1 MDGRLR
7 NMTSVYL
14 TGQQGILCL
23 YRIGSRVANNLYVG
37 SAGGHFEAGELNDA
51 RACVLREMQEELGLG
66 ESDVADLKMRYI
78 TMRLKN
84 GEIRQNYYFF
94 GKLIGDRSLES
105 TEGNLHWF
113 TYEEAEHLH
122 MPASAKHMLLHYL
135 KVGRFDENLYAGI
148 TEESGTKFVVMKDF
162 ED

>member
-1 MDGRLR
+1 MDGKLR

-14 TGQQGILCL
+14 TGEKGILCL
-23 YRIGSRVANNLYVG
+23 YRIGSRVANNKYIG
-37 SAGGHFEAGELNDA
+37 SAGGHFEKEELNDA
-51 RACVLREMQEELGLG
+51 RACALREMQEELGLT
-66 ESDVADLKMRYI
+66 EADVEDLKLRYI
-78 TMRLKN
+78 TLRLKN

-94 GKLIGDRSLES
+94 GKLKTQRPLES

-113 TYEEAEHLH
+113 SYEEAENLQ

-135 KVGRFDENLYAGI
+135 KIGRFDDHLYAGM
-148 TEESGTKFVVMKDF
+148 TEDTGTRFVVMKEF

>member
-1 MDGRLR
+1 MDGKLR

-14 TGQQGILCL
+14 TGEQGILCL

-37 SAGGHFEAGELNDA
+37 SAGGHFEQGELNDA
-51 RACVLREMQEELGLG
+51 RACALREMREELGLT
-66 ESDVADLKMRYI
+66 EADVADLKLRYI
-78 TMRLKN
+78 TLRLKN

-94 GKLIGDRSLES
+94 GKLIRDRKLDS

-113 TYEEAEHLH
+113 TYEEAEFLH
-122 MPASAKHMLLHYL
+122 MPASAKHMMLHYL
-135 KVGRFDENLYAGI
+135 KVGRFDEHLYAGI
-148 TEESGTKFVVMKDF
+148 TDEAGTKFVIMKDF

>member
-1 MDGRLR
+1 MDGKLR

-14 TGQQGILCL
+14 TGEQGILCL
-23 YRIGSRVANNLYVG
+23 YRIGSKVANNKYVG
-37 SAGGHFEAGELNDA
+37 AAGGHFEKDELNNA
-51 RACVLREMQEELGLG
+51 KRCVLREMQEELGLQ
-66 ESDVADLKMRYI
+66 ESDVEDMKLRYI
-78 TMRLKN
+78 TLRLKN

-94 GKLIGDRSLES
+94 GRLRSETALES
-105 TEGNLHWF
+105 TEGILQWF

-135 KVGRFDENLYAGI
+135 KVGRFDEHLYAGI
-148 TEESGTKFVVMKDF
+148 TEKEDTRFVIMKDF